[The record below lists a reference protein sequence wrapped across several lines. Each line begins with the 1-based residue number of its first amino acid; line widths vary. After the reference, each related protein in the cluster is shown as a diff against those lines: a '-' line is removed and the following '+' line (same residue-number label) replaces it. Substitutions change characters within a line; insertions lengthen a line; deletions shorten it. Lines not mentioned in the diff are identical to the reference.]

1 MKKLNNNKI
10 MSVTR
15 PGIDVETGTEKKSNI
30 LATVLKDREEET
42 SSYTQVKKGSKIVN
56 RCL

>member
-1 MKKLNNNKI
+1 

-30 LATVLKDREEET
+30 LATVLKDRDEET
-42 SSYTQVKKGSKIVN
+42 SSYTQVN
-56 RCL
+56 RVQKS